1 METGFSLQSRE
12 VQDSAYHQ
20 ASARLLQGSCF
31 QQIAVRPGSRV
42 FAPLGGETLDIDWLL
57 LNA

>member
-1 METGFSLQSRE
+1 METGFSVKKWE
-12 VQDSAYHQ
+12 VQDNAFHL

-31 QQIAVRPGSRV
+31 QQIAMRPGSRV
-42 FAPLGGETLDIDWLL
+42 FAPLGAETLDVDWLL